1 MNDAALEQSILT
13 ACEVVRQGGLIAFP
27 TDTVY
32 GLAARVDDEIAIGRL
47 FTAKGRDSMKAIAV
61 LLADL
66 VQLPLVAPP
75 LNPVAQRL
83 AQRFLP
89 GALTLVVPRNPDL
102 PAALSPYPTIGV
114 RIPNHPVALAILQSC
129 GPLAVTSA
137 NLAGQADCL
146 TAEQV
151 RQSLGARVDWIVDG
165 GATPDA
171 NPSTV
176 VDCTR
181 LPVTIL
187 RAGPISAA
195 QIEET
200 AGEYTQHG

>member
-1 MNDAALEQSILT
+1 MNDSPLLHSILT
-13 ACEVVRQGGLIAFP
+13 ACDVVRQGGLIAFP

-32 GLAARVDDEIAIGRL
+32 GLAARVDDEIAIARL
-47 FTAKGRDSMKAIAV
+47 FTAKGRDAMKAIAV
-61 LLADL
+61 LLADV

-75 LNPVAQRL
+75 LNPIAQRL
-83 AQRFLP
+83 AQCFWP
-89 GALTLVVPRNPDL
+89 GALTLVVPRNLDL
-102 PAALSPYPTIGV
+102 PAVLSPYPTIGV
-114 RIPNHPVALAILQSC
+114 RIPNHPLALAILQRC

-137 NLAGQADCL
+137 NLAGQADSL

-151 RQSLGARVDWIVDG
+151 RRSLGARVDWIVDG
-165 GATPDA
+165 GTTPGA

-195 QIEET
+195 QIVEA
-200 AGEYTQHG
+200 AGVGVRA